1 MKKIEVHLYDEKVL
15 QMSHIQGTNAKS
27 NIQNQPRS
35 PCREPL
41 VAPMGDKS
49 QNLFLEAPLM
59 TSLFRVQKPMPFN
72 DTFTDICLHTTR
84 IW

>member
-1 MKKIEVHLYDEKVL
+1 MMKKIEVHLYDEKVL

-41 VAPMGDKS
+41 VAPMA
-49 QNLFLEAPLM
+49 FLAAPLM
-59 TSLFRVQKPMPFN
+59 TSLFRVQKPMPFSVI
-72 DTFTDICLHTTR
+72 FTDLCLHTTR